1 VELFNCPGATKLVLL
16 PALLSIFRRENCLEG
31 ALEERIMNMK
41 NNGEIVKLE
50 QLVESL
56 ISRCKE
62 QKEKLHSL
70 EKKLRDRDEECELLK
85 LERAELQKQQG
96 DVASRV
102 AGLLG
107 RIEEWETSEL
117 PPQKKGEKTTA

>member
-1 VELFNCPGATKLVLL
+1 VELFNCPGAAKLVLL

-117 PPQKKGEKTTA
+117 PPQKKGEKTA